1 MKKKTIISLAAL
13 GAVALAATAT
23 LATAK
28 AYPGSQETKNLEM
41 TQENP
46 QKAVPAGPTLDIATS
61 VGNIKIRLYD
71 DTPQHRDNF
80 LKLAKEGYY
89 DGVLFHRVIDDFMV
103 QTGDPD
109 SKEAPA
115 GAVLGS
121 GGPDYTIPAEIV
133 YPKHYH
139 KYGALAAARTGD
151 EMNPERKSSG
161 SQFYIVTGKKYLP
174 QQLSRMEEMSVQKQ
188 LQSYFMDLQRQHMD
202 TIRQL
207 RLAKDSVGLE
217 NLRQELIKETEA
229 NVKPVTMTEEQ
240 VRDYTTIGGTPH
252 LDGQY
257 TVFGEVLEGMDTVE
271 KIQKAETD
279 GRDRPKEDI
288 RIISIKVEE

>member
-1 MKKKTIISLAAL
+1 MKRKTIISLASV
-13 GAVALAATAT
+13 GVVALIATAAF
-23 LATAK
+23 ATGNGT
-28 AYPGSQETKNLEM
+28 PGGQEPQNKEM
-41 TQENP
+41 NAMAAQSEI
-46 QKAVPAGPTLDIATS
+46 PAGPTLDVATTA
-61 VGNIKIRLYD
+61 GNIKIRLYD
-71 DTPQHRDNF
+71 DTPLHRDNF

-89 DGVLFHRVIDDFMV
+89 DGVLFHRVINDFMV
-103 QTGDPD
+103 QTGDPE
-109 SKEAPA
+109 SKDAPA
-115 GAVLGS
+115 GAMLGS
-121 GGPDYTIPAEIV
+121 GGPGYTVPAEIV

-174 QQLSRMEEMSVQKQ
+174 QQLSRMEEASVQKQ
-188 LQSYFMDLQRQHMD
+188 LQSYFMKLQMQHMD
-202 TIRQL
+202 TIKQL
-207 RLAKDSVGLE
+207 RMAKDTIGLE

-229 NVKPVTMTEEQ
+229 NVHPVTMTEEQ

-257 TVFGEVLEGMDTVE
+257 TVFGEVLDGMDVVE

-279 GRDRPKEDI
+279 GRDRPVDDI

>member
-1 MKKKTIISLAAL
+1 MKKKILTSVAIMGVLA
-13 GAVALAATAT
+13 V
-23 LATAK
+23 LATAAYAASK
-28 AYPGSQETKNLEM
+28 AAPGAQQSNNVEM
-41 TQENP
+41 TAEIN
-46 QKAVPAGPTLDIATS
+46 KSEVPAGPTLDVATTA
-61 VGNIKIRLYD
+61 GDIKIRLYD
-71 DTPQHRDNF
+71 DTPLHRDNF
-80 LKLAKEGYY
+80 LKLAKEGFY
-89 DGVLFHRVIDDFMV
+89 DGVLFHRVINDFMV
-103 QTGDPD
+103 QTGDPE
-109 SKEAPA
+109 SKDAAP
-115 GAVLGS
+115 GAMLGS
-121 GGPDYTIPAEIV
+121 GGPGYQIPAEIV

-174 QQLSRMEEMSVQKQ
+174 QQISRMEEMSVQRQ
-188 LQSYFMDLQRQHMD
+188 LQSYFLNLQKENID

-207 RLAKDSVGLE
+207 RLAGDTIGLE
-217 NLRQELIKETEA
+217 NLRQELIRQTEE
-229 NVKPVTMTEEQ
+229 NVKPVTMTEDQ

-257 TVFGEVLEGMDTVE
+257 TVFGEVLEGMDIVE

-279 GRDRPKEDI
+279 GRDRPVEDI